1 MIFCC
6 FLSLQV
12 DEKWYKTEHTT
23 AKDAEKLNK
32 KETHMN
38 LIPTHKKPLIDL
50 TAIDEADWRDEM
62 EAEIERLNA
71 MITRLLMQGGANV
84 NHA

>member
-1 MIFCC
+1 
-6 FLSLQV
+6 
-12 DEKWYKTEHTT
+12 
-23 AKDAEKLNK
+23 
-32 KETHMN
+32 MN